1 LNNNSNKDLKES
13 PTTTTS
19 KQAKESPPAFLKAT
33 NTPLAKERATPK
45 TKTKKTTKQNQNR
58 I

>member
-33 NTPLAKERATPK
+33 NTPLAKERAATPK
-45 TKTKKTTKQNQNR
+45 TKTKKNDQTNR